1 MSLTFFRNSI
11 AIRENE
17 VTSFRSHADQEKKE
31 AERLRG
37 EVCTLTIKYSVL
49 IGS

>member
-11 AIRENE
+11 ASRENE